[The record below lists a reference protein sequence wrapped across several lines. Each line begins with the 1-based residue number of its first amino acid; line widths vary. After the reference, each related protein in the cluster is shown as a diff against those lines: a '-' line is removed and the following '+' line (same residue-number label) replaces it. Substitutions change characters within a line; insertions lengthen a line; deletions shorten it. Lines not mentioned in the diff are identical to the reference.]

1 MYNGDWGHVGKLD
14 YLRTQFKAL
23 GLNFMGIQEA
33 RTPESCSRS
42 QDVYRPA
49 GGADQGRG
57 GIELWINLTQAYA
70 YTDTGP
76 AFFAPHH
83 FVVGHKDPQC
93 LLVHG
98 VTEWI
103 DIWLAV
109 GHAPHS
115 GCPRQECQAWWEHLA
130 EVTAHCPEEER
141 LFVLVDANAGPGEPD
156 GTSVF
161 STVGQ
166 STAST
171 RQGTLPSLHLGLS
184 CRRSDHMFFF
194 ILYHFSSVLFV
205 FIILLMVRDLF
216 PI

>member
-76 AFFAPHH
+76 AFFGSP
-83 FVVGHKDPQC
+83 P
-93 LLVHG
+93 L
-98 VTEWI
+98 
-103 DIWLAV
+103 
-109 GHAPHS
+109 
-115 GCPRQECQAWWEHLA
+115 
-130 EVTAHCPEEER
+130 
-141 LFVLVDANAGPGEPD
+141 
-156 GTSVF
+156 
-161 STVGQ
+161 
-166 STAST
+166 
-171 RQGTLPSLHLGLS
+171 
-184 CRRSDHMFFF
+184 CRRSQR
-194 ILYHFSSVLFV
+194 SSVPAGPW
-205 FIILLMVRDLF
+205 RH
-216 PI
+216 